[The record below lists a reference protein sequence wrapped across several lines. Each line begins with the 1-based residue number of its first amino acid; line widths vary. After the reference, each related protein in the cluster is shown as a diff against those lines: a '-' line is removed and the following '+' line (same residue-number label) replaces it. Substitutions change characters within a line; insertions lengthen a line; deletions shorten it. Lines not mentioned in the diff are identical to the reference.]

1 MIVVVSSHSALHLF
15 DDHND
20 SKISK
25 RSSQT
30 EVKEPLG
37 GGFGLRTKLLEWNAV
52 FMRIKKQL
60 PRVIEIIYSI
70 SKFISQHLLP
80 PYYV

>member
-37 GGFGLRTKLLEWNAV
+37 GALV
-52 FMRIKKQL
+52 FEQNYWSGMRSL
-60 PRVIEIIYSI
+60 
-70 SKFISQHLLP
+70 
-80 PYYV
+80 